1 MPSSA
6 IVLAAGRRMAARL
19 SPVFGRPW
27 LPIVYAVAGNDR
39 NVLRSTVTKQSQPA
53 GRWSPTRFGI
63 TSGWSVNEFA
73 AVPI

>member
-1 MPSSA
+1 MQAVEAPMPSSA

-39 NVLRSTVTKQSQPA
+39 NVLRSTVTKQEVSQLA
-53 GRWSPTRFGI
+53 DGRLPVLGLLPVGR
-63 TSGWSVNEFA
+63 
-73 AVPI
+73 